1 LSSTPDVG
9 VDRDHGSGWGRDS
22 APAAHHRHVVPALI
36 VVLAAMGWA
45 SMALWSASPYAR
57 YLDHG
62 GWLDAPGLHA
72 ACEAIPQGT
81 VVVPAVLHAG
91 AWLLMIVAMMLPTTL
106 PLLNIFARV
115 TAGRAEAGPLLALLA
130 LGYMAAWGGF
140 GLVAHAADS
149 AIHLASGSSGWLTT
163 HGWVIGA
170 LILAFAGAFQFSALK
185 YRCLER
191 CRTPFGFVNARWRGR
206 RPTREAFRIGF
217 DHGLFC
223 VGCCWALMLVMFAVG
238 MGSLG
243 WMLALA
249 ALMAAEKNLPWGRR
263 IAAPAG
269 IGLLAWSAASVVAS
283 SG

>member
-1 LSSTPDVG
+1 MPLS
-9 VDRDHGSGWGRDS
+9 RAQSGA
-22 APAAHHRHVVPALI
+22 APAELRHHLLPALI
-36 VVLAAMGWA
+36 AVLAVMAWV
-45 SMALWSASPYAR
+45 SIALWSASPYAR
-57 YLDHG
+57 YLDHR
-62 GWLDAPGLHA
+62 GWLDAAWLQA
-72 ACEAIPQGT
+72 VCEAVPQGI
-81 VVVPAVLHAG
+81 VVVPAALHTT

-106 PLLNIFARV
+106 PLLSVFARI
-115 TAGRAEAGPLLALLA
+115 TEGRADSGSLFALVL
-130 LGYMAAWGGF
+130 LGYMAAWGAF

-149 AIHLASGSSGWLTT
+149 AIHLAGGSFGWLKT
-163 HGWVIGA
+163 HAWLIGA
-170 LILAFAGAFQFSALK
+170 LILALAGGFQFSALK

-206 RPTREAFRIGF
+206 RPPREAFRIGF

-238 MGSLG
+238 MGNLG

-269 IGLLAWSAASVVAS
+269 IALLVWSAATVVAET
-283 SG
+283 G